1 MNDNTPARSTNS
13 LLCVV
18 DTPRRRLLES
28 LGLDG
33 KVPLRQARI
42 NAGLDVPEMKV
53 AA

>member
-1 MNDNTPARSTNS
+1 MKIKNTKYICPPYRFHAENR
-13 LLCVV
+13 
-18 DTPRRRLLES
+18 DLLES